1 MKNLLSISA
10 LVAAAFLSASVSI
23 AGPPMGHSGPPFGQ
37 DPAIMIAHMSQR
49 LDLSDDQQSQITTLL
64 EAEQD
69 QMQNNRDQLKSLR
82 EQLMSMEGD
91 FDSDTARYITDEMG
105 VLSGRLAYNRA
116 STFSEINQILTEE
129 QREKL
134 SGFIEERG
142 GRRGERHN
150 KANRAR

>member
-1 MKNLLSISA
+1 
-10 LVAAAFLSASVSI
+10 
-23 AGPPMGHSGPPFGQ
+23 MGHSGPPFDR
-37 DPAIMIAHMSQR
+37 DPAIMVAHMSQR

-69 QMQNNRDQLKSLR
+69 QVQNDRDQLKSLR
-82 EQLMSMEGD
+82 EQLISMEGD
-91 FDSDTARYITDEMG
+91 FDSDATRYITDEMG
-105 VLSGRLAYNRA
+105 VLRGRLTYNRA

-134 SGFIEERG
+134 SGFIGE
-142 GRRGERHN
+142 RGERHN